1 MAFCAK
7 CGGQLVEGTTFCGA
21 CGAPVGAAAAPQA
34 PLAPAAAANAG
45 GGLADN
51 VAGALAYVTI
61 IPSILF
67 LVMEPY
73 NRNRFIRF
81 HSFQNLFFT
90 AAWVVLWIGLI
101 IVHLILAFIP
111 VVGWIL
117 SILLTLAF
125 GFGGLALWIFLVYK
139 AYNNEKFQLPFIGK
153 LAEEQA
159 AK

>member
-1 MAFCAK
+1 
-7 CGGQLVEGTTFCGA
+7 
-21 CGAPVGAAAAPQA
+21 VGAAAAPVA
-34 PLAPAAAANAG
+34 PVVATSG
-45 GGLADN
+45 GSGLADN

-61 IPSILF
+61 IPAILF

-81 HSFQNLFFT
+81 HSFQNLFFC
-90 AAWVVLWIGLI
+90 AAWIGIMIVML

-117 SILLTLAF
+117 SILLSIVVWL
-125 GFGGLALWIFLVYK
+125 GVVGLWIFLVYK
-139 AYNNEKFQLPFIGK
+139 AYNNEMFELPVIGK
-153 LAEEQA
+153 LAAEQA

>member
-1 MAFCAK
+1 MAD
-7 CGGQLVEGTTFCGA
+7 GTTFCGA
-21 CGAPVGAAAAPQA
+21 CGAPVGAAGTPAIAPAAPV
-34 PLAPAAAANAG
+34 PPAAAANTG

-51 VAGALAYVTI
+51 MAGALAYLTFIPAI
-61 IPSILF
+61 IF

-73 NRNRFIRF
+73 NKSRFIRF
-81 HSFQNLFFT
+81 HAFQCLFFN
-90 AAWVVLWIGLI
+90 AAWIVLWIGLI

-117 SILLTLAF
+117 SILLTVVVWL
-125 GFGGLALWIFLVYK
+125 GGLVLWGFLVYK